1 MTPNNRPGWHCEFTH
16 ATYTRSSAPIH
27 TIAKSNI
34 LFSLGALLK
43 LPFVHRKTLNWLFT
57 LVQVLNLNLPA
68 VPQNYVKIYLDHFSL
83 NNVS

>member
-1 MTPNNRPGWHCEFTH
+1 MRQKVIFTPNDTCSEFK
-16 ATYTRSSAPIH
+16 RAPIF
-27 TIAKSNI
+27 I
-34 LFSLGALLK
+34 G
-43 LPFVHRKTLNWLFT
+43 FT